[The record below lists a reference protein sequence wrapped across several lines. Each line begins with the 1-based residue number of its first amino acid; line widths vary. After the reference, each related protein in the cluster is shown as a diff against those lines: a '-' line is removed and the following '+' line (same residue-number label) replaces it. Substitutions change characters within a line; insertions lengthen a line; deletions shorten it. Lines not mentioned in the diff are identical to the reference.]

1 MTQEEKRFYYAEL
14 CRNYFDSKQH
24 TIGYKEFAGNKF
36 EFRTYEV
43 EVALFGDDFHE
54 PPKVETMRVRLSDD
68 EYLRLLQWQLQNPT
82 CGFNHYD
89 IDPEAKINI
98 EYEVEDRFYEDE
110 EIGTYAVY
118 LTEIK
123 RDAEMILRTLNENK
137 EQNRITLNNL

>member
-14 CRNYFDSKQH
+14 SQKYFDGKQH
-24 TIGYKEFAGNKF
+24 IVEYEEFDGNRF
-36 EFRTYEV
+36 EFKTYEV

-68 EYLRLLQWQLQNPT
+68 EYLRLLQWQLQNPA

-89 IDPEAKINI
+89 IDTEAKINI
-98 EYEVEDRFYEDE
+98 EYEVEDRFFEDE

-118 LTEIK
+118 LTEIR
-123 RDAEMILRTLNENK
+123 RDAEKILSDIK
-137 EQNRITLNNL
+137 K

>member
-14 CRNYFDSKQH
+14 CLNYFDSKQH

-43 EVALFGDDFHE
+43 EVSLFGDDFHE

-68 EYLRLLQWQLQNPT
+68 KYLRLLQWQLQNPT

-89 IDPEAKINI
+89 IDTEAKINI

-123 RDAEMILRTLNENK
+123 RDAEMILCTLNENK

>member
-1 MTQEEKRFYYAEL
+1 M
-14 CRNYFDSKQH
+14 
-24 TIGYKEFAGNKF
+24 
-36 EFRTYEV
+36 
-43 EVALFGDDFHE
+43 ALFGDDFHE

-68 EYLRLLQWQLQNPT
+68 EYLRLLLWQLQNPT

-89 IDPEAKINI
+89 IDTEAKINI
-98 EYEVEDRFYEDE
+98 EYEVEDRFFEDE

-137 EQNRITLNNL
+137 